1 MSISENIA
9 KYRKKKGYTQEK
21 LGEILGVTNQT
32 VSKWESAV
40 SMPDVMLM
48 PKIAD
53 ALGIT
58 LEGLYG
64 LKTHTDDGNK
74 RVSADRFP
82 TEANK
87 MLIEYFREQS
97 GIAFRADQLE
107 DPWVL
112 VCVSDHSGAAH
123 ISNGFSLI
131 DRDYKSPESER
142 IFKMDE
148 IASAMSKLSD
158 GKVRAVIAYMYQR
171 SFNSQSSPC
180 EKFLI
185 SEVSAACG
193 FSKDEVSAA
202 VEKMLTLNLLERI
215 VNDDK
220 VTEYYFIKSRAF
232 YALTVFKAV
241 ELLIRSS
248 LSYEVVRDTSQIT
261 DYAFEKLW

>member
-1 MSISENIA
+1 MSISKNIA
-9 KYRKKKGYTQEK
+9 KYRKQKGYTQEK

-64 LKTHTDDGNK
+64 LKTNTDDGNK
-74 RVSADRFP
+74 RVSADCFP

-97 GIAFRADQLE
+97 GVRFHTDQLE
-107 DPWVL
+107 DPWEL
-112 VCVSDHSGAAH
+112 VCVSDQSGVVH
-123 ISNGFSLI
+123 ISNSLSFI
-131 DRDYKSPESER
+131 DRDYKAPESER
-142 IFKMDE
+142 IFSIDE
-148 IASAMSKLSD
+148 VASAMSKLSD
-158 GKVRAVIAYMYQR
+158 GKVRAVIAYMYQE
-171 SFNSQSSPC
+171 SFKKENSWC

-185 SEVSAACG
+185 SEISAACG
-193 FSKDEVSAA
+193 LSKDEVLDAM
-202 VEKMLTLNLLERI
+202 EKILTLKLLETV

-232 YALTVFKAV
+232 YALAAFKAV
-241 ELLIRSS
+241 ELLIRD
-248 LSYEVVRDTSQIT
+248 LSYEVIRDTSLIS